1 MGVTEELPAEV
12 VTQGGGEAGDADD
25 HNPGEEVVTQT
36 ESEQEEGAAAGSEA
50 TGADDSHGTPDE
62 QAPDREKP
70 AEGQNEP
77 ESEPEPESKPEEL
90 IGGPSEEAATGV
102 EDMSESDFGAFGY

>member
-1 MGVTEELPAEV
+1 MGPTEEKPEEE
-12 VTQGGGEAGDADD
+12 VTQGGGESGDAED
-25 HNPGEEVVTQT
+25 HNPGEEVETPT
-36 ESEQEEGAAAGSEA
+36 ESEAESGAAPGSEA

-77 ESEPEPESKPEEL
+77 EPEPAPESQPEEQ